1 MVTCVRGNMNHVDGR
16 EHARADGLPCQKVF
30 SLCPLYILNPLFL
43 IVNQIHVISVYM
55 RDQVHAGFF
64 LSLF

>member
-1 MVTCVRGNMNHVDGR
+1 VVTHARGNMNHVDGR

-30 SLCPLYILNPLFL
+30 YLCVLYRLNPLFL
-43 IVNQIHVISVYM
+43 RANQIRGISVY
-55 RDQVHAGFF
+55 RKDQVQIGFF